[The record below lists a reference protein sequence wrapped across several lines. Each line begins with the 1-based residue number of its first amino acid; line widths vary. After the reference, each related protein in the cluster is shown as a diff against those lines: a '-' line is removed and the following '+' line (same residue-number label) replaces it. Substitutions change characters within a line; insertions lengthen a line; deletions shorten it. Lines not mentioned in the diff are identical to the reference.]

1 MRRHGSDAPVWFFNG
16 LLLFG
21 AAVGARRAAVPVEIG
36 PRIADAAG
44 LSGPSSS
51 LAGADPDSLSA
62 RELRA
67 LPGIGP
73 ARALAIVQARWHGL
87 RGGPAA
93 WTSLSGIGDATAA
106 AAAGALSGAAM
117 EPPSERAYTRRESP

>member
-21 AAVGARRAAVPVEIG
+21 AALGARHPAAPEAIRPSGAVGGGEVARDVNRA
-36 PRIADAAG
+36 R
-44 LSGPSSS
+44 
-51 LAGADPDSLSA
+51 ADPDAMAA

-67 LPGIGP
+67 LPGIGS
-73 ARALAIVQARWHGL
+73 ARAFAIAQARWRGL

-93 WTSLSGIGDATAA
+93 WTSIAGIGDATAA
-106 AAAGALSGAAM
+106 AAEAALSGAAM
-117 EPPSERAYTRRESP
+117 EPLSERAYTRRESP